1 MRAGYHK
8 WWLAEPSQMGFIGYM
23 TFAVLNPINIIL
35 KTLMIQFE
43 DFQKVT
49 IELHYAINAYDGKV
63 NLYWKKGQ
71 DEKKQIKMYKWIT
84 CETETDLSDLN
95 DRFIATEEEKRVNCE
110 LNAKALNE
118 SIR

>member
-1 MRAGYHK
+1 MHLGYQK
-8 WWLAEPSQMGFIGYM
+8 WYNDDPSQVFFLCYF

-63 NLYWKKGQ
+63 NLYWKKG
-71 DEKKQIKMYKWIT
+71 
-84 CETETDLSDLN
+84 
-95 DRFIATEEEKRVNCE
+95 
-110 LNAKALNE
+110 
-118 SIR
+118 